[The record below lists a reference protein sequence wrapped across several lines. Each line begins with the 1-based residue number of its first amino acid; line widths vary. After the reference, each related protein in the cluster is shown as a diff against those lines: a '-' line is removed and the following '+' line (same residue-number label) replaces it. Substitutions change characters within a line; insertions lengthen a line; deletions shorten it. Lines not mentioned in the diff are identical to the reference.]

1 MPTSF
6 APGLRTTLRQDAL
19 VALVVAV
26 LLLVGSA
33 VIWPEDL
40 WTQLP
45 RVGKSLMPRPSVTAL
60 LLLESIPL
68 TFRRIAPVPVFGVCV
83 AASLALPAIGEATP
97 LPLGVLVAVYTVAV
111 RLRPLVSVSAAAAY
125 VGLLALGVVT
135 GVSPIGDDLFYDYL
149 VSLTATVMLGYGIA
163 LSRARAEVAER
174 SARELARD
182 QAVHTQ
188 AAVAQEQARIAREV
202 HDIVAHDVSVIVA
215 QAAAARRLIP
225 SEAAPA
231 RTLQAIESAGRDALD
246 GLRRLMHLVRS
257 DGAENP
263 RSPQPTLDRLPALVE
278 QVQDAGLPVDL
289 EVRGTARRLPATVE
303 TNAYRIVQE
312 ALTNA
317 LKHAGPARARVV
329 LDYRPDEL
337 RIEVTDDGHGPVPA
351 AAPVGPAP
359 VSGGFGMVSMRQRAA
374 LLDGEV
380 DAGPDEYGGFRVS
393 ARLPVGRG

>member
-1 MPTSF
+1 MPTSVT
-6 APGLRTTLRQDAL
+6 PGLRETLRQDAL

-33 VIWPEDL
+33 VVWPEDV

-45 RVGKSLMPRPSVTAL
+45 RIGKSLMPPPSVTAL

-83 AASLALPAIGEATP
+83 AASLALPATGEPTP

-111 RLRPLVSVSAAAAY
+111 RLRPLVSVAAAGVY

-135 GVSPIGDDLFYDYL
+135 GVSPIDDDLFYDYL
-149 VSLTATVMLGYGIA
+149 ISLIATVMLGYGIA
-163 LSRARAEVAER
+163 LGQARAEVAER

-182 QAVHTQ
+182 RDAHTE

-225 SEAAPA
+225 SEEAPA
-231 RTLQAIESAGRDALD
+231 HTLQAIEAAGREALD

-257 DGAENP
+257 DAGETL

-278 QVQDAGLPVDL
+278 QVHEAGLPVEL
-289 EVRGTARRLPATVE
+289 EVRGRARRLPATVE

-337 RIEVTDDGHGPVPA
+337 RIDVHDDGHGSVPA
-351 AAPVGPAP
+351 AAPADPAP
-359 VSGGFGMVSMRQRAA
+359 ASGGFGLVSMRQRAA
-374 LLDGEV
+374 LLDGQV
-380 DAGPDEYGGFRVS
+380 DVGPDDDGGFRVS